1 MASIEKKIRSGRTV
15 WMARIR
21 RRGYPPV
28 AKQFARRTDAEVW
41 TQEVERQIRLGQFV
55 FEADRRTLGELIEVY
70 LGSPRFRGLRS
81 TTHRTRTNEI
91 NDLRKTLGELR
102 LSLLT
107 PAFVAGHRDEM
118 LKGTRGPAT
127 VNRHLAALSAVL
139 SVGVERG
146 WLQTNPVRAT
156 TRCKEPRVRVR
167 FLSDEQFERLIPEC
181 QAYPRHRLEAL
192 VKVALSSG
200 LRRSELLALRWDEVN
215 LDRGTLYLPETKA
228 GRERVAFVSG
238 EGLEALRQLS
248 RGSSPWVF
256 APGPAEPQFPR
267 KAWEAATRKADLGDF
282 HVHDLRHT
290 AATWLGMLGATGPE
304 LAAFLGHG
312 GILLIDRYVHLAKV
326 HRSEV
331 APRFVRRLLTV

>member
-1 MASIEKKIRSGRTV
+1 MASIEKKTRSGRTV
-15 WMARIR
+15 WMARVR

-28 AKQFARRTDAEVW
+28 AKQFARRADAEVW

-70 LGSPRFRGLRS
+70 LGSPRFSGLRP
-81 TTHRTRTNEI
+81 TTRRTRTNEI
-91 NDLRKTLGELR
+91 NELRATLGELR

-118 LKGTRGPAT
+118 RRGTRGPAT

-156 TRCKEPRVRVR
+156 KRCKEPRVRVR
-167 FLSDEQFERLIPEC
+167 FLSDAQFERLISAC
-181 QAYPRHRLEAL
+181 QPFQKQRLEAL

-200 LRRSELLALRWDEVN
+200 LRRSELLSLRWNEVD
-215 LDRGTLYLPETKA
+215 LERGTFYLPETKA

-238 EGLEALRQLS
+238 EGLEALRQFP
-248 RGSSPWVF
+248 RDSSPWVF
-256 APGPAEPQFPR
+256 GPGPAEPQFPR
-267 KAWEAATRKADLGDF
+267 DAWEAARKKADLGDF
-282 HVHDLRHT
+282 HFHDLRHT
-290 AATWLGMLGATGPE
+290 AATWVAMIGATGPE
-304 LAAFLGHG
+304 LATFLGHG

-331 APRFVRRLLTV
+331 APRFVRRLLSV